1 MRSYYLKHRT
11 EFIILRD
18 YIIGWEIAMTLW
30 MLVRNVG
37 VTVQAPVQP
46 TVLENLEMLLI
57 FGPLAGILFGLA
69 QIKLETY
76 WYGKVPLW
84 VLAVRGIVS
93 STVIM
98 TVLFMLAYVFFREV
112 VVFDEEVTFVQFITN
127 PNAIMTYAYSIFV
140 ASVMSTIRQLNLLLG
155 KGKLWRLLRGDFYNP
170 RVENRVFMFIDLK
183 GSTKI
188 AEQLGHLKY
197 SQFLQDC
204 FKDLS
209 VVGRFDAEIYQYV
222 GDEVVLS
229 WRVRPN
235 MDYSRCLDA
244 YWAFEDQLI
253 SRTDYYGDK
262 YGIQPEFKAGLHLG
276 EVTTAEVGD
285 LKREIA
291 HHGDTINVTSRIQEK
306 CNEFDSSL
314 LISEDFMNRIY
325 VNGKFKAD
333 FKAEEKLRGREESIK
348 LFSLERTKHQ

>member
-1 MRSYYLKHRT
+1 M
-11 EFIILRD
+11 
-18 YIIGWEIAMTLW
+18 IALALW
-30 MLVRNVG
+30 MIVRNVG
-37 VTVQAPVQP
+37 VSNDSPATPS
-46 TVLENLEMLLI
+46 TFESIEIVLL
-57 FGPLAGILFGLA
+57 FGPMAGILFGFA

-84 VLAVRGIVS
+84 LLAIRGFLS
-93 STVIM
+93 SILIM
-98 TVLFMLAYVFFREV
+98 TVIFLFAYAFFDNV
-112 VVFDEEVTFVQFITN
+112 VGFDEEVKFIQFILD
-127 PNAIMTYAYSIFV
+127 PSALLTYAYSILV
-140 ASVMSTIRQLNLLLG
+140 ASVLSTIRQLNLLLG
-155 KGKLWRLLRGDFYNP
+155 KGNLLRLIRGDFYSP

-197 SQFLQDC
+197 SKFLQDC

-209 VVGRFDAEIYQYV
+209 VVAQFGANIYQYV

-229 WRVRPN
+229 WQMSST
-235 MDYSRCLDA
+235 MDYSKCLDA
-244 YWAFEDQLI
+244 YWSFEDQLK
-253 SRTDYYGDK
+253 SRHDYYRNQ

-285 LKREIA
+285 IKREIA

-314 LISEDFMNRIY
+314 LISKAFLDRIHL
-325 VNGKFKAD
+325 NGKFKAD
-333 FKAEEKLRGREESIK
+333 FKAEEKLRGKEASIE
-348 LFSLERTKHQ
+348 LYSLERTTV